1 MLDLHLKNKG
11 IYSPIRHAVSDYGV
25 GEYKYLFNWAGIVST
40 FRNIFLIGALICWN
54 YEAAF
59 KEKAIWLLVLALV
72 GYFGVMVF
80 PTDIE
85 GSHKTISGRLHLL
98 FAICY
103 FTVYRLGHFSFSID
117 RCNECISAFISCFL
131 LGNRMADK
139 DWFIWIGRRTYFT
152 FFKTLLWVI
161 RTHFSVRKQ
170 YLYPDFLYNTIS
182 TKIDYGFYYSRL
194 VYSLLYMRFLIKNCL
209 TYTIR

>member
-1 MLDLHLKNKG
+1 MLTSCFSFLVILCILVYFYLMLDLHLKNKG

-80 PTDIE
+80 PPDIE
-85 GSHKTISGRLHLL
+85 
-98 FAICY
+98 
-103 FTVYRLGHFSFSID
+103 
-117 RCNECISAFISCFL
+117 
-131 LGNRMADK
+131 
-139 DWFIWIGRRTYFT
+139 
-152 FFKTLLWVI
+152 
-161 RTHFSVRKQ
+161 
-170 YLYPDFLYNTIS
+170 
-182 TKIDYGFYYSRL
+182 
-194 VYSLLYMRFLIKNCL
+194 
-209 TYTIR
+209 